1 MQSHSLAHRKRMKR
15 RLESSIPADFF
26 HSSLGVHIYKYGDDL
41 LQTHRR
47 KRERERK
54 QERVCVKEQDRKRSN
69 ASSRR
74 SMTRRGVRGNSK
86 ENNYTTVLLTDS

>member
-1 MQSHSLAHRKRMKR
+1 MKR
-15 RLESSIPADFF
+15 RLESSITADFF
-26 HSSLGVHIYKYGDDL
+26 LSSLGVHVYKYGDDL

-47 KRERERK
+47 KRERERERK